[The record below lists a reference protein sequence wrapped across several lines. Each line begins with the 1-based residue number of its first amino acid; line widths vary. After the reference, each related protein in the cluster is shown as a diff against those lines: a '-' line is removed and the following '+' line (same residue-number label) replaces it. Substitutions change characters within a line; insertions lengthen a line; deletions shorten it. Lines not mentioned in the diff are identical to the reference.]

1 MSMPAI
7 AQNDQEKAATELT
20 GEQAERERIQA
31 QRASHDRSLAE
42 QRENCY
48 QKLAVTPC
56 LNEARDT
63 HAEKMR
69 DLRRQ
74 EVALNDAKRKR
85 AAADRLRSVEER
97 NSPQAQLAQAQR
109 RGRAME
115 AAAQREQEQAAR
127 ASKQASQPANAKPA
141 SASTPATS
149 SAVSPDTT
157 AQPQS
162 TAKAT
167 EPHQMHAAKPQP
179 KSQAQQPSKPPA
191 SGQPATEREKAAEM
205 RRAKA
210 QEREAN
216 RKKPLAEPL
225 PVPR

>member
-1 MSMPAI
+1 MPAI

-20 GEQAERERIQA
+20 GEQVERQRIQA

-42 QRENCY
+42 QRESCY

-127 ASKQASQPANAKPA
+127 ASKQASQPADSKPA
-141 SASTPATS
+141 SATT
-149 SAVSPDTT
+149 PDTA
-157 AQPQS
+157 AQPPS

-167 EPHQMHAAKPQP
+167 EPDQKQAAKPQP

-191 SGQPATEREKAAEM
+191 SGQPATDREKAAEM

-216 RKKPLAEPL
+216 RKKPLAAPL